1 MFLFTCRM
9 VHAHVT
15 CTYILFTDIVIYIY
29 VRARESVYCSM
40 DVGRCPLWLCVLEKP
55 ESKLVVRLLR
65 CDGPTHTLCSRSP
78 LSLSRSSG
86 GSSLSLGINYFCDLS
101 ARGLVR
107 AQARGA
113 GLSASR
119 LPECSFGHVA
129 LTTAGGGGGVCVCV
143 WGGYTAHRGAKRR
156 GGRQRGECRECPS
169 GAGRGRGWGG
179 GGEGGVLSQII
190 CFRLPYHINYV
201 SDARMERPLHEA
213 CQPNKTST
221 VSSDVSSSSL
231 SSRSCLFSHAI
242 PMRRFL
248 LGGEAGAPG
257 QVLDS
262 AAAGTA
268 SFDVPAVASAAD
280 AGADAAGVD
289 RVSRYRRGEHGMMVP
304 FGKTTSSA
312 GGAAAAAGAA
322 GAGAEP
328 DAAGSR

>member
-1 MFLFTCRM
+1 M
-9 VHAHVT
+9 
-15 CTYILFTDIVIYIY
+15 
-29 VRARESVYCSM
+29 
-40 DVGRCPLWLCVLEKP
+40 G
-55 ESKLVVRLLR
+55 
-65 CDGPTHTLCSRSP
+65 
-78 LSLSRSSG
+78 
-86 GSSLSLGINYFCDLS
+86 
-101 ARGLVR
+101 
-107 AQARGA
+107 
-113 GLSASR
+113 
-119 LPECSFGHVA
+119 
-129 LTTAGGGGGVCVCV
+129 
-143 WGGYTAHRGAKRR
+143 R
-156 GGRQRGECRECPS
+156 GGRGGCP
-169 GAGRGRGWGG
+169 
-179 GGEGGVLSQII
+179 LSNYLFSMS
-190 CFRLPYHINYV
+190 FRLPYHINYV

>member
-1 MFLFTCRM
+1 
-9 VHAHVT
+9 
-15 CTYILFTDIVIYIY
+15 
-29 VRARESVYCSM
+29 M

-65 CDGPTHTLCSRSP
+65 CAGPTHTLCSVSSLSLAPQEAP
-78 LSLSRSSG
+78 LSLSVLIFLRPFG
-86 GSSLSLGINYFCDLS
+86 

-143 WGGYTAHRGAKRR
+143 RGGYTAQRR
-156 GGRQRGECRECPS
+156 ETPGGTTKGGVQRVPLWRWERE
-169 GAGRGRGWGG
+169 G
-179 GGEGGVLSQII
+179 GGEGGARGVSSLNYLLLMS
-190 CFRLPYHINYV
+190 FRLPYHINYV

-322 GAGAEP
+322 GAGAES

>member
-1 MFLFTCRM
+1 
-9 VHAHVT
+9 
-15 CTYILFTDIVIYIY
+15 
-29 VRARESVYCSM
+29 
-40 DVGRCPLWLCVLEKP
+40 
-55 ESKLVVRLLR
+55 
-65 CDGPTHTLCSRSP
+65 
-78 LSLSRSSG
+78 
-86 GSSLSLGINYFCDLS
+86 
-101 ARGLVR
+101 
-107 AQARGA
+107 
-113 GLSASR
+113 
-119 LPECSFGHVA
+119 
-129 LTTAGGGGGVCVCV
+129 
-143 WGGYTAHRGAKRR
+143 
-156 GGRQRGECRECPS
+156 
-169 GAGRGRGWGG
+169 
-179 GGEGGVLSQII
+179 
-190 CFRLPYHINYV
+190 
-201 SDARMERPLHEA
+201 MERPLHEA

-322 GAGAEP
+322 GAGAES